1 LLCLCEAVIQWLEKL
16 PFSQFCSLMSIDENE
31 LVFI

>member
-1 LLCLCEAVIQWLEKL
+1 VIQWLEKL